1 MYNSIK
7 YLKEIKKVKFV
18 FPITI
23 SKVENPTLKS
33 VVNSDYITLQFISVW
48 PWGYDN

>member
-7 YLKEIKKVKFV
+7 YLKEIKEVEYIYPITVSKVKSPHV
-18 FPITI
+18 KSVNIDYII
-23 SKVENPTLKS
+23 SK
-33 VVNSDYITLQFISVW
+33 IICVW